1 MIFDLLWPERT
12 KSKITTEV
20 AGQIGGLPLMIL
32 DLLAP
37 QGYKSNIT
45 PDKVEASRSGERVE
59 CRQFPAMIDSVH
71 SLQLTVGDRRWIGS
85 GTRCSSAS

>member
-1 MIFDLLWPERT
+1 MIFDLLWLEGT

-20 AGQIGGLPLMIL
+20 AVQIGGLPIMIL

-45 PDKVEASRSGERVE
+45 LDEGRSVTIGANEWPSV
-59 CRQFPAMIDSVH
+59 PVLID
-71 SLQLTVGDRRWIGS
+71 QR
-85 GTRCSSAS
+85 A

>member
-1 MIFDLLWPERT
+1 MIFDLLWLEST

-20 AGQIGGLPLMIL
+20 AVQIGGLPMMIL

-45 PDKVEASRSGERVE
+45 LDEGRSVTIGANEWQAVNSGIDR
-59 CRQFPAMIDSVH
+59 PACI
-71 SLQLTVGDRRWIGS
+71 
-85 GTRCSSAS
+85 AFN

>member
-20 AGQIGGLPLMIL
+20 AGQIGGLPLMML

-45 PDKVEASRSGERVE
+45 PDKGRSVTIGAKEWRAVSSR
-59 CRQFPAMIDSVH
+59 Q
-71 SLQLTVGDRRWIGS
+71 
-85 GTRCSSAS
+85 